1 MNNNLYYQGTIYNW
15 LNLTGD
21 NAIDLTEWAGEVVDI
36 RFRFRTGFDGSV
48 GTDDETIQTQ
58 WDGFAFDNL
67 SIRKTVSSFGASP
80 QVSSQPLTLNNFA
93 PGDEQIVTLSA
104 NFVNGTTYLIE
115 TSITS
120 TSGITNGDATNDDA
134 KFSTLVENLYDP
146 ATSDITSLEKGALYA
161 ADTYPIDVEV
171 VNRGNT
177 VTDFEVVANIYT
189 AQSSELLSEDFEAG
203 SGGFQFGDDGDNF
216 GVVIDDT
223 AANVQN
229 SLVPQN
235 RPVFEGAAYW
245 FGGPDDGYGQDWN
258 ETMNL
263 ATIDLTNMQGD
274 FAYLNFDYFAEME
287 VLEDSNGNVVGWT
300 AETGLETSGAWKH
313 YPHGVVYGLE
323 RY

>member
-1 MNNNLYYQGTIYNW
+1 MLCAVGYSMVYYSSTGIANRVLYDDSCTIDVWSEADGWESVSYFGGHDNDRVLYIQNGYAPERAVNNNLYYQGTIYNW

-48 GTDDETIQTQ
+48 GTDDETNQTQ

-80 QVSSQPLTLNNFA
+80 QVSSQTLTLNNFA
-93 PGDEQIVTLSA
+93 PGDEEIVTLSA

-115 TSITS
+115 TSISS

-203 SGGFQFGDDGDNF
+203 SGGFQFGDC
-216 GVVIDDT
+216 
-223 AANVQN
+223 
-229 SLVPQN
+229 LL
-235 RPVFEGAAYW
+235 Y
-245 FGGPDDGYGQDWN
+245 
-258 ETMNL
+258 
-263 ATIDLTNMQGD
+263 
-274 FAYLNFDYFAEME
+274 
-287 VLEDSNGNVVGWT
+287 
-300 AETGLETSGAWKH
+300 TS
-313 YPHGVVYGLE
+313 PSP
-323 RY
+323 RD